1 MTNSRTA
8 LLHADT
14 LTTYLKERLP
24 HRRVDALTRLAE
36 VLLAILQAES
46 TLHRK
51 IALHLPRVA
60 SLESKTRVVAR
71 VFHDAQLTP
80 QDVLNVLLPL
90 LPAGKLLLVM
100 DRTTWHYG
108 QTPLNLLVLG
118 VVIGGV
124 VLPLVWTVLP
134 HQGNSSAAAR
144 IVLVSRLLRVLPAKR
159 WAVLLADREFVGK
172 EGCVYLRWKG
182 IKRCLRIK
190 ETTRID
196 DQLARDTFTDLHPG
210 EVRAL
215 FERTWVY
222 GTWMQV
228 VVTLSPAGEKVIVAS
243 DLSVLDVL
251 FAYKKR
257 WAVEC
262 TFAALKARG
271 LGLEQ
276 THMTAPD
283 RLSRLFGLLCIV
295 LAWMVR
301 VGDDAQTTP
310 PPALDNRGR
319 RFTST
324 ARLGW
329 MLLSQ
334 AVRWSLD
341 TFWTYFALLKTPFP
355 ALSAGK
361 LRSVS
366 C

>member
-1 MTNSRTA
+1 MTTSRTA

-14 LTTYLKERLP
+14 LTAYLKDRLP
-24 HRRVDALTRLAE
+24 HRRIDALTRLAE

-51 IALHLPRVA
+51 IALHLPRAA
-60 SLESKTRVVAR
+60 SLDSKTRAVAR
-71 VFHDAQLTP
+71 VFHDAQLTR

-90 LPAGKLLLVM
+90 LPDGKLLMVM

-118 VVIGGV
+118 VVLGGV

-144 IVLVSRLLRVLPAKR
+144 ILLVSRLLRVLPVKR
-159 WAVLLADREFVGK
+159 WAVLIADREFVGK
-172 EGCVYLRWKG
+172 EWCVYLRWKG

-196 DQLARDTFTDLHPG
+196 DHLARDTFTNLQPG

-222 GTWMQV
+222 GSWMRV
-228 VVTLSPAGEKVIVAS
+228 VVTLSPAGERVIVAS
-243 DLSVLDVL
+243 DLPVLNVL
-251 FAYKKR
+251 RTYQKR
-257 WAVEC
+257 WAVES
-262 TFAALKARG
+262 TFSALKARG

-301 VGDDAQTTP
+301 VGDAVYVTNP
-310 PPALDNRGR
+310 PTLDNRGQLPR
-319 RFTST
+319 SR
-324 ARLGW
+324 ARIGW

-334 AVRWSLD
+334 AVRWGLNA
-341 TFWTYFALLKTPFP
+341 FWTYFELLKTPFP

>member
-1 MTNSRTA
+1 
-8 LLHADT
+8 
-14 LTTYLKERLP
+14 
-24 HRRVDALTRLAE
+24 
-36 VLLAILQAES
+36 
-46 TLHRK
+46 
-51 IALHLPRVA
+51 
-60 SLESKTRVVAR
+60 
-71 VFHDAQLTP
+71 
-80 QDVLNVLLPL
+80 
-90 LPAGKLLLVM
+90 M

-228 VVTLSPAGEKVIVAS
+228 VVTLSPAGGKVIVAS

-262 TFAALKARG
+262 NLRSAQGQRPGIGTDTYDGPRSPVAVVWLAVHCAGLDGASGRRRANNAPSSTGQPRPSIHQHREAWLDAAQSGGSVELRHVLDVLCTPEDTFSCAQRRKTTKCQL
-271 LGLEQ
+271 LSS
-276 THMTAPD
+276 APD
-283 RLSRLFGLLCIV
+283 RSLLTGRQKRLLFDVLKDGLCLKKTAV
-295 LAWMVR
+295 KHDDRPMG
-301 VGDDAQTTP
+301 VGD
-310 PPALDNRGR
+310 
-319 RFTST
+319 
-324 ARLGW
+324 
-329 MLLSQ
+329 
-334 AVRWSLD
+334 
-341 TFWTYFALLKTPFP
+341 
-355 ALSAGK
+355 
-361 LRSVS
+361 
-366 C
+366 